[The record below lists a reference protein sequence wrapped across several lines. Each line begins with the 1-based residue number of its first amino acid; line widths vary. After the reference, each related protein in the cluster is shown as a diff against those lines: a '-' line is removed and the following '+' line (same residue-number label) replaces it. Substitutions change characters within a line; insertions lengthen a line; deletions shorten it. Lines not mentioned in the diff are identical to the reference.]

1 MKVQKG
7 RGRIN
12 NIARKQGL
20 AHSKEI
26 EKQNPIIGLK
36 RQGSLIFS
44 EGEENAARKKKCD
57 GLVGSFNEEDI

>member
-12 NIARKQGL
+12 KIARKQGL
-20 AHSKEI
+20 AHGKEI
-26 EKQNPIIGLK
+26 ENQNPIIGLK

-57 GLVGSFNEEDI
+57 GLVGSSNEEDI